1 MKLVLFLLKASWRTM
16 LSASVIGGISG
27 AASVAMFIFCVLR
40 GLREAGTSP
49 ASVVGLFVAL
59 CLTIFLTRIVSQVLL
74 SRLTQG
80 AAVRLRLGL
89 CEKILASPLARLE
102 EIGLP
107 GMFVALNGDV
117 NMITR
122 ALNGVPMLVVNAV
135 TLAGGFIY
143 LGVLSLPLLGAVVL
157 FWLIGVA
164 SYCYVWAIARPHLR
178 RTREAE
184 GVLAQHFRELIDGV
198 KEMKMHQSRRTE
210 FVERALRPALDSV
223 SHAKVVCDCLFDAT
237 LTWGRLWFFIAI
249 GLLMFGWAKWFTLDG
264 PTLTRYVFTIFYI
277 LSPVEQIMA
286 WLPLLGWAENS
297 VRKIERLGLMLEHV
311 EPDGAVAPPI
321 PRWER
326 IELRGVTHAYRRE
339 GQTRGFV
346 LGPVELAIHPGEILF
361 VVGGNGSG
369 KTTLAKLITGLYA
382 PESGEV
388 RLDGETVTAENRES
402 YRQLFSTVF
411 DDPAVFDHLW
421 GLPAAGLDERAGD
434 YLRQLELTH
443 VVSVKEGVFSTTR
456 LSRGQRK
463 RLALLTAYLE
473 DRPIYLFDEW
483 AADQDPVFRRIFY
496 LQLLPELKRR
506 GKTVVAVTH
515 DDRYFAEADCVIKLE
530 EGKIVR
536 SPALEPQYSSKEER

>member
-107 GMFVALNGDV
+107 GMFVALNGNV

-184 GVLAQHFRELIDGV
+184 GVLAQHFRELINGV

-297 VRKIERLGLMLEHV
+297 VRKIEAAGADAGARGTGRRGGPADPAMGTNRIKGGNPRLPPRRADARVRARSRRTCDPPRRDPFRRRRKRQRQDHV
-311 EPDGAVAPPI
+311 
-321 PRWER
+321 
-326 IELRGVTHAYRRE
+326 
-339 GQTRGFV
+339 GQADH
-346 LGPVELAIHPGEILF
+346 GPVCAPSPARSTSTERRSRPRTARAT
-361 VVGGNGSG
+361 GNSSPRCS
-369 KTTLAKLITGLYA
+369 TT
-382 PESGEV
+382 PRS
-388 RLDGETVTAENRES
+388 
-402 YRQLFSTVF
+402 ST
-411 DDPAVFDHLW
+411 
-421 GLPAAGLDERAGD
+421 
-434 YLRQLELTH
+434 T
-443 VVSVKEGVFSTTR
+443 SGVFRPPAWTSEPETTCGNW
-456 LSRGQRK
+456 S
-463 RLALLTAYLE
+463 
-473 DRPIYLFDEW
+473 
-483 AADQDPVFRRIFY
+483 
-496 LQLLPELKRR
+496 
-506 GKTVVAVTH
+506 
-515 DDRYFAEADCVIKLE
+515 
-530 EGKIVR
+530 
-536 SPALEPQYSSKEER
+536 